1 MDPIV
6 EHLAITST
14 FSILIPILFCLR
26 AVMRKAE
33 KHLQLF
39 LLFLIFGFITD
50 LFGWISYKASVDGMM
65 LSIIDMLYQVYPVV
79 EAICFFWVIG
89 YFSNRKLIQAIS
101 KYSLWLTIP
110 AWLIVKLLIGDQV
123 RIAEINVDVFPAIY
137 RIVCS
142 FLSSFVLLELIED
155 GESKLIQ
162 QYQFWILSAILF
174 YCFSTFFVLFLGK
187 EYGEKLWYLHNVMNI
202 ITYLFYTIGFYYS
215 AIHPP
220 SQQKA

>member
-6 EHLAITST
+6 ENLAIAST

-26 AVMRKAE
+26 VVMRKAE

-39 LLFLIFGFITD
+39 LLFLILGFITD
-50 LFGWISYKASVDGMM
+50 LLGWISYKASVEGMM
-65 LSIIDMLYQVYPVV
+65 LTIIDMLYQIYPAI

-110 AWLIVKLLIGDQV
+110 AWLLVKLLIGDQV

-155 GESKLIQ
+155 GETKLHE
-162 QYQFWILSAILF
+162 QYPFWILSAILF

-187 EYGEKLWYLHNVMNI
+187 EYGEKLWYLHNTMNI
-202 ITYLFYTIGFYYS
+202 ITYLFYSVGFHFYKKYPQ
-215 AIHPP
+215 HT
-220 SQQKA
+220 KL